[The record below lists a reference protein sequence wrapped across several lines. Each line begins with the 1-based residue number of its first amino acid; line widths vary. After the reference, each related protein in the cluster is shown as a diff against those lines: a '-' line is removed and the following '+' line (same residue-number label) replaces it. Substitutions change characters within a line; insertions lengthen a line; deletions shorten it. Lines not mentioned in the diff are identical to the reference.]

1 MLVLSLKKKLK
12 GDSKTVAVNA
22 TVGMV
27 VKGSSILIGLFTTP
41 SYMRYFSDNAVL
53 GVWYSMLSVL
63 TWIMYFDMGIGNGLR
78 NKLVG
83 CISNKDYE
91 KGKRYISSAYI
102 FLIAVAFAVG
112 IGLCVLNLLVDWN
125 KFFNISEDS
134 IDKKLLSSAVIILLL
149 GILIQFVLRII
160 TSIMYALQKS
170 FVTNLLA
177 VITNGC
183 QLIFVVFCNRT
194 GNNNNLILLAII
206 HILAVNIP
214 LLIVTITVFA
224 TKLKQMRP
232 SFKSFDLELAK
243 ETFLLGSK
251 FLVLQILA
259 MLLSASY
266 ITYLINRLI
275 SAESVVEYNIYY
287 KIYSQFYTVFGIIMA
302 PVWSAVTKAMVEKNY
317 AWIRKVVK
325 TYSAIIVLIFISQ
338 FLLFPIMQKFFNIWL
353 GDKSITV
360 DYRIMFIFTINTGVL
375 IAYLF
380 LSQLSNGLNE
390 LTIQFR
396 NMILATVL
404 LTLLAVSF
412 SYFLNHY
419 IAVIIAQT
427 LALIPYILIQML
439 WLRKRLKDEKITY

>member
-1 MLVLSLKKKLK
+1 MLGLFKKKLH
-12 GDSKTVAVNA
+12 GDSRTVALNA
-22 TVGMV
+22 VGGMI

-41 SYMRYFSDNAVL
+41 AYMRFFDNNAVL
-53 GVWYSMLSVL
+53 GAWYSMLSVL

-83 CISNKDYE
+83 CISNNDYD

-102 FLIAVAFAVG
+102 FLVVVAFFVG
-112 IGLCVLNLLVDWN
+112 LVLCILNQIVDWN
-125 KFFNISEDS
+125 RFFNVSVES
-134 IDKKLLSSAVIILLL
+134 INKDELSFAVIILLL

-170 FVTNLLA
+170 FITNLLA
-177 VITNGC
+177 VITNGL
-183 QLIFVVFCNRT
+183 QLIFVISCNRT
-194 GNNNNLILLAII
+194 GNNNNLVLLSVI
-206 HILAVNIP
+206 HILAVNVP
-214 LLIVTITVFA
+214 LFMVTLIIFA
-224 TKLKQMRP
+224 TKLKRMRP
-232 SFKSFDLELAK
+232 ALKFFDMELAK

-302 PVWSAVTKAMVEKNY
+302 PIWSAVTKAMVEKNY
-317 AWIRKVVK
+317 SWIRKIVK
-325 TYSAIIVLIFISQ
+325 TYSGIIGVIFLSQ
-338 FLLFPIMQKFFNIWL
+338 FMLFPIMQTFFNVWL
-353 GDKSITV
+353 REKAIPV
-360 DYRIMFIFTINTGVL
+360 DYRIMLIFTINTGVL
-375 IAYLF
+375 ISYLF

-396 NMILATVL
+396 NMILAAVL
-404 LTLLAVSF
+404 LTVFAFVF
-412 SYFLNHY
+412 SQIKKHY
-419 IAVIIAQT
+419 IVVIISQT
-427 LALIPYILIQML
+427 LALIPYIVIQMF
-439 WLRKRLKDEKITY
+439 WLRNRLKEE